1 MLSNVPDIVVSTP
14 ARAWQSVTKSGLAL
28 DKLEYLVLDEA
39 DLILSYGYDKD
50 MENISRE
57 IPKGVQTTM
66 MSATLTEELGSL
78 KSIFSRTPK
87 LLDLNEEI
95 GEDDE
100 KLRQFYVKCAE
111 DDKWLLA
118 YLIFK
123 LQLIKGKS
131 LIFVA
136 DIDRSYRLKVRCLFV
151 LSWACGLTLSQLFF
165 EQFSIRSCILN
176 SELPINSRIKVIEDF
191 NKGIYDIIIAS
202 DEKSEMFGDEAAEG
216 EKKKESE
223 EGSKPKEAGKET
235 SEKEGTPSKKKRK
248 TSKKD
253 QEYGVSR
260 GNTAAHGRSP
270 CMLTLWHRNRFQESR
285 SGRQL

>member
-1 MLSNVPDIVVSTP
+1 M
-14 ARAWQSVTKSGLAL
+14 
-28 DKLEYLVLDEA
+28 LDEA